1 MNLKVINLNGIEIKG
16 QGANFEEMDND
27 VFVLTILG
35 VPYPF
40 FEGEFP
46 HHVKGG
52 LGYFS
57 FKLLLKYFI

>member
-46 HHVKGG
+46 HHVKGD
-52 LGYFS
+52 
-57 FKLLLKYFI
+57 